1 MSLGTSC
8 LWPARTGTPLFSASW
23 LPMRWVALRHYV
35 VSSPLYSAQDQA
47 TMQWR
52 TQLSEVRRQ
61 DKSFHLC
68 SCLFR
73 HPVRLA
79 KVTHT
84 RGLHS
89 SRRQQKRSFEAMHSF
104 SRMQFILG
112 RNFLIFWN
120 CISQL
125 TLHGDQSD
133 SHLMTMLLAAQRD
146 YQIAVSYFFHLFQ
159 LSCRIFCEPKTYS
172 DAFPGKEYRL
182 YHHSWEQSFIIY
194 FTFWEFP
201 TWVGTF
207 LQHFYPILS
216 PSNSSYVP
224 HSHTNSRPLLSFG
237 YLYVHT

>member
-8 LWPARTGTPLFSASW
+8 LWPARTGTPRFSASW

-47 TMQWR
+47 TMRWR

-68 SCLFR
+68 GCLFR
-73 HPVRLA
+73 HPVGLA

-89 SRRQQKRSFEAMHSF
+89 SRRQQKRCFEAMHSF
-104 SRMQFILG
+104 SWMQFILG

-146 YQIAVSYFFHLFQ
+146 
-159 LSCRIFCEPKTYS
+159 
-172 DAFPGKEYRL
+172 
-182 YHHSWEQSFIIY
+182 
-194 FTFWEFP
+194 
-201 TWVGTF
+201 
-207 LQHFYPILS
+207 
-216 PSNSSYVP
+216 
-224 HSHTNSRPLLSFG
+224 
-237 YLYVHT
+237 